1 MNRYI
6 RHIQLEGF
14 GEEAQRRLA
23 EAKVLV
29 IGAGALGT
37 VVSLYL
43 GAAGIGNLTIVD
55 FDKIDITNLQRQL
68 SYSEADV
75 GRPKAETLAAKIRA
89 ANSTIKVEAMSLKL
103 TPENLPDV
111 IPGFDI
117 VMECSDN
124 PATKY
129 AVTDTC
135 EALGITY
142 VLGGIAQYRGQV
154 MAWRR
159 GCPAY
164 RDIFPNESDYLSASQ
179 GGVLATTPGI
189 VGSVQATET
198 IKIIASIGTP
208 LFSRLLLIDT
218 LAPSFTIFDI

>member
-6 RHIQLEGF
+6 RHIQLDGF
-14 GEEAQRRLA
+14 GEEAQCRLA

-29 IGAGALGT
+29 VGAGALGT

-43 GAAGIGNLTIVD
+43 GAAGVGNLTIVD
-55 FDKIDITNLQRQL
+55 FDKINITNLQRQL
-68 SYSEADV
+68 SYTEADV
-75 GRPKAETLAAKIRA
+75 GYPKAETLAAKIRA
-89 ANSTIKVEAMSLKL
+89 ANSTINVEAISMKL

-117 VMECSDN
+117 VIECSDN

-129 AVTDTC
+129 AVTDAC
-135 EALGITY
+135 EALGIIY

-164 RDIFPNESDYLSASQ
+164 RDIFPDESDHMSAAQ
-179 GGVLATTPGI
+179 GGVLATAPGI
-189 VGSVQATET
+189 VGSVQATEA

-218 LAPSFTIFDI
+218 LAPTFTILDI